1 MSKTTTQLIQPKEKF
16 FYVKKKF
23 LILTQT
29 SLLPLQFSKRIYF
42 LYLSKKPNVPND
54 KMSNTYLEKKLSKQ
68 NFFYTCPNNQF
79 LSMKKIDYIYLKKLA
94 TLDVFYA
101 VKILINYSE
110 AVFLILQYFSILSH
124 NLRFIFSEN
133 FILVVPILSLF
144 LFFANTLMSFER
156 LLYSFFVILVIF
168 N

>member
-1 MSKTTTQLIQPKEKF
+1 
-16 FYVKKKF
+16 
-23 LILTQT
+23 
-29 SLLPLQFSKRIYF
+29 
-42 LYLSKKPNVPND
+42 
-54 KMSNTYLEKKLSKQ
+54 
-68 NFFYTCPNNQF
+68 
-79 LSMKKIDYIYLKKLA
+79 MKKIDYIYLKKLA

-144 LFFANTLMSFER
+144 FFFANTLMSFER